1 MKIWLR
7 APGNED
13 PQPVPTVI
21 AVALVL
27 GPLGIGTI
35 NRFGKLHI
43 EADGFRGLYNCIAV
57 YWAQVSGIPERG
69 LTDEEI
75 IIINR
80 ELDRYFH
87 VGEFAEG
94 TCKHAF

>member
-1 MKIWLR
+1 MKIWVR
-7 APGNED
+7 PPHFDD
-13 PQPVPTVI
+13 PQPLPTLA

-35 NRFGKLHI
+35 NRYGRLHV
-43 EADGFRGLYNCIAV
+43 EGDGFRGLYDSIAL
-57 YWAQVSGIPERG
+57 YWAQNGAVPVRG

-75 IIINR
+75 ITINR

-94 TCKHAF
+94 TCKHAI